1 MTVLR
6 PIEPIDITGLKP
18 QAPSSG
24 MPIIEYV
31 DPRSLWVDPAYQRNL
46 SERSM
51 RMLRRIV
58 EGFDWTK
65 LKPPIV
71 AFGDDEAGGA
81 TLRVLDGQHT
91 AIAAAS
97 NPFVSKIPVMI
108 VDAPDTRSQAEAFL
122 GQNTDRLGMTAVQ
135 MHAAAVTAGK
145 REAVALEQICAEAGV
160 TIRRSQPSGNRFDEN
175 DTVAVAALATL
186 YAKDGPI
193 HTGTVLQILAK
204 AGLAPIKADHIKAVD
219 LLLTEGEYGSIDVDA
234 LPGLI
239 RSQGG
244 ALQREAAAF
253 GATHSVPLWRALAA
267 VCFKKGKKRRA
278 GA

>member
-1 MTVLR
+1 
-6 PIEPIDITGLKP
+6 
-18 QAPSSG
+18 
-24 MPIIEYV
+24 
-31 DPRSLWVDPAYQRNL
+31 
-46 SERSM
+46 
-51 RMLRRIV
+51 
-58 EGFDWTK
+58 
-65 LKPPIV
+65 
-71 AFGDDEAGGA
+71 
-81 TLRVLDGQHT
+81 
-91 AIAAAS
+91 
-97 NPFVSKIPVMI
+97 
-108 VDAPDTRSQAEAFL
+108 
-122 GQNTDRLGMTAVQ
+122 

-160 TIRRSQPSGNRFDEN
+160 RIRTSQPSGNRFDEN
-175 DTVAVAALATL
+175 DTVAVNALATL

-193 HTGTVLQILAK
+193 HTGTVLQLLAK

-234 LPGLI
+234 LPGLV

-267 VCFKKGKKRRA
+267 VWFKKGKKRRS